1 MIEVS
6 EDVLPGTVI
15 GAVTASDL
23 DSGDLGKISYF
34 LDGRSA
40 TRGLFAVNQDTG
52 QIIVQS
58 SLDRETQVK
67 IGGFSA
73 FLGRCQKSCPFKY
86 CYCQQDLHSLVVLAH
101 DNYKFGFTTGD
112 SKSSFAQVT
121 ISVSD
126 VNDET
131 PVFETV
137 VTDGACSAFI
147 TEFHSER

>member
-58 SLDRETQVK
+58 SLDRETRVK
-67 IGGFSA
+67 LFWEDGKEVA
-73 FLGRCQKSCPFKY
+73 
-86 CYCQQDLHSLVVLAH
+86 HSKIAIV
-101 DNYKFGFTTGD
+101 NR
-112 SKSSFAQVT
+112 
-121 ISVSD
+121 IS
-126 VNDET
+126 T
-131 PVFETV
+131 
-137 VTDGACSAFI
+137 
-147 TEFHSER
+147 R

>member
-23 DSGDLGKISYF
+23 DSGDFGKISYF

-58 SLDRETQVK
+58 SLDREAQVK
-67 IGGFSA
+67 WV
-73 FLGRCQKSCPFKY
+73 RWQRSCPFKD
-86 CYCQQDLHSLVVLAH
+86 CYCQQDMHSLVVLAH

-147 TEFHSER
+147 TEFHDER